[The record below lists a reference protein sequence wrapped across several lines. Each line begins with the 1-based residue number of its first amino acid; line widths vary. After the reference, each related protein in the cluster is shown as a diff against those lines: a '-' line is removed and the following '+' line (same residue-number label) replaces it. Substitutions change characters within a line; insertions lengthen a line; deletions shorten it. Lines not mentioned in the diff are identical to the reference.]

1 MSQGTWHR
9 IAAQLGWPVDASVAA
24 LRDAPP
30 DTQRI
35 SLELARTYQK
45 LLRPFEEVWTK
56 SLLKQQQT
64 LLENH
69 RNGQQ
74 QQQFGGGTGAA
85 ASGPSAQTP
94 LQPAAPPPP
103 LRPPSQNAQIGN
115 NHGGA
120 TSLEASRQQLLQQAK
135 AASLATQQLQA
146 SPAGQAKAQ
155 LSAVTSTTTPGTTT
169 SSSSK
174 LNVDPTM
181 EQMAEAKNMVSHIRQ
196 QIEASRREWLACLP
210 ARKVARFTR
219 TRTGQTDAKR
229 CCPHSSTQ
237 SARDSARSAGRCC
250 ADYARLDPGSPAGRR
265 DTSALPRRDGRPRGG
280 SENVD
285 LCECSHVKIR
295 LETYLRAH
303 LGLACAGRHLP
314 RPALVHEDAA
324 VCARH
329 VGSHSAPR
337 SVPAVLAIRQ
347 VARGSF
353 TSTIGVWASAG
364 W

>member
-74 QQQFGGGTGAA
+74 QQQFGGGGTGA
-85 ASGPSAQTP
+85 ASGPSATP
-94 LQPAAPPPP
+94 LQPAAPPP

-115 NHGGA
+115 NNNGGA
-120 TSLEASRQQLLQQAK
+120 PSLEASRQQLLQQAK

-155 LSAVTSTTTPGTTT
+155 LPAAAAPNLTSTTTPGTTT
-169 SSSSK
+169 SK

-196 QIEASRREWLACLP
+196 QIEASRREWPGCP
-210 ARKVARFTR
+210 CEQSRSREPG
-219 TRTGQTDAKR
+219 TG
-229 CCPHSSTQ
+229 
-237 SARDSARSAGRCC
+237 
-250 ADYARLDPGSPAGRR
+250 
-265 DTSALPRRDGRPRGG
+265 
-280 SENVD
+280 
-285 LCECSHVKIR
+285 
-295 LETYLRAH
+295 
-303 LGLACAGRHLP
+303 
-314 RPALVHEDAA
+314 
-324 VCARH
+324 
-329 VGSHSAPR
+329 
-337 SVPAVLAIRQ
+337 
-347 VARGSF
+347 
-353 TSTIGVWASAG
+353 
-364 W
+364 

>member
-1 MSQGTWHR
+1 MRSLFEVMRKRGEPIEGTPYVNGKEVDLYQLYQAVMLAGGSQAVSTPFGSHCREPDRVANEINSWPEQVMSQGMWHR

-74 QQQFGGGTGAA
+74 QQQQQFGGGTGAA
-85 ASGPSAQTP
+85 ASGPSATP
-94 LQPAAPPPP
+94 LQPAAPPP

-115 NHGGA
+115 NNGNA

-135 AASLATQQLQA
+135 AASLATQQMQA

-155 LSAVTSTTTPGTTT
+155 LPAVAPNVTSTTTPGTT

-196 QIEASRREWLACLP
+196 QIEASRRECPACLREKSRS
-210 ARKVARFTR
+210 RKRERVRL
-219 TRTGQTDAKR
+219 
-229 CCPHSSTQ
+229 TQ
-237 SARDSARSAGRCC
+237 KYAVLI
-250 ADYARLDPGSPAGRR
+250 ARLKVLEIPQDQRVAVAQI
-265 DTSALPRRDGRPRGG
+265 TH
-280 SENVD
+280 D
-285 LCECSHVKIR
+285 LI
-295 LETYLRAH
+295 
-303 LGLACAGRHLP
+303 
-314 RPALVHEDAA
+314 
-324 VCARH
+324 
-329 VGSHSAPR
+329 
-337 SVPAVLAIRQ
+337 PAVRQ
-347 VARGSF
+347 VVETLPLFLAVTGDREAVRKMLTFVSVH
-353 TSTIGVWASAG
+353 I
-364 W
+364 

>member
-74 QQQFGGGTGAA
+74 QQFGGGTGV
-85 ASGPSAQTP
+85 ASGPSATP
-94 LQPAAPPPP
+94 LQTAAPPP

-115 NHGGA
+115 NNGGA

-146 SPAGQAKAQ
+146 SPAAGQAKAQ
-155 LSAVTSTTTPGTTT
+155 LPAVAPNLTSTTTPGTATT

-196 QIEASRREWLACLP
+196 QIEASRREWKSR
-210 ARKVARFTR
+210 AREN
-219 TRTGQTDAKR
+219 G
-229 CCPHSSTQ
+229 
-237 SARDSARSAGRCC
+237 
-250 ADYARLDPGSPAGRR
+250 LD
-265 DTSALPRRDGRPRGG
+265 
-280 SENVD
+280 
-285 LCECSHVKIR
+285 
-295 LETYLRAH
+295 
-303 LGLACAGRHLP
+303 
-314 RPALVHEDAA
+314 
-324 VCARH
+324 
-329 VGSHSAPR
+329 
-337 SVPAVLAIRQ
+337 
-347 VARGSF
+347 
-353 TSTIGVWASAG
+353 
-364 W
+364 